1 MEGFIGR
8 VALKRNDIAGL
19 RSKKNLTSFIRRSKI
34 NGTVLTV
41 YGTHKAYC
49 PAGWRLVKP
58 ANYTD
63 LLVEAPAWDTGE
75 YRLAAPNNPHPSPTR
90 PSFPPR
96 SFTPATRARVFYR
109 SRPSWWR

>member
-1 MEGFIGR
+1 VEGFIGR
-8 VALKRNDIAGL
+8 VALKRNDMAGL
-19 RSKKNLTSFIRRSKI
+19 GSKKNLTSFIRRSKI

-63 LLVEAPAWDTGE
+63 LLVEAPAWDTGRGRAGGDRWRISE
-75 YRLAAPNNPHPSPTR
+75 RGR
-90 PSFPPR
+90 G
-96 SFTPATRARVFYR
+96 ARVR
-109 SRPSWWR
+109 GGSCSRGEG

>member
-8 VALKRNDIAGL
+8 VALKRNDMAGL

-63 LLVEAPAWDTGE
+63 LLVEAPAWDT
-75 YRLAAPNNPHPSPTR
+75 HPV
-90 PSFPPR
+90 R
-96 SFTPATRARVFYR
+96 SFSAENDP
-109 SRPSWWR
+109 

>member
-8 VALKRNDIAGL
+8 VALKRNDMAGL

-75 YRLAAPNNPHPSPTR
+75 YRLAAPNNPHPTPPPPTTTT
-90 PSFPPR
+90 PPITTT
-96 SFTPATRARVFYR
+96 TPGRGI
-109 SRPSWWR
+109 